1 MPTDCPQRDER
12 LGWTGDAQIFARTGA
27 LNFDIDAFM
36 RKFISDIDTAR
47 NSTTGAIYDIAP
59 KQGHSVGEGNSGWG
73 DACVILPWT
82 LYEAY
87 ADKTVLED
95 NYAMMA
101 DWIRYYT
108 AKAGNA
114 RLLPADAYGDWLAVE
129 TTPGDVTA
137 TAFYAYSTSLMAK
150 ISEVLGK
157 TEQAKQ
163 YRQLFEEIR
172 TAFVNAYVN
181 ESTGKIKGDTQ
192 TVYAL
197 ALRFDL
203 LPTETLRQKAAE
215 NLVACIEKAG
225 MHLSTG
231 TMGCAHLLPALSE
244 AGRDDIAYQLLLTES
259 YPSWLYSVVNGATTI
274 WERWNSYIA
283 ETGTFGNIGMNS
295 FNHYAYGSVAEWL
308 YAYAAGIQSD
318 PKAPGYKH

>member
-1 MPTDCPQRDER
+1 MS
-12 LGWTGDAQIFARTGA
+12 
-27 LNFDIDAFM
+27 
-36 RKFISDIDTAR
+36 KFISDIDTAR

-215 NLVACIEKAG
+215 NLVTCIEKAG

-274 WERWNSYIA
+274 WGSPTAELITEAMRGGAIFAINTAVSSPSGTPSTIA
-283 ETGTFGNIGMNS
+283 PAVPYTLVRINGRIPNC
-295 FNHYAYGSVAEWL
+295 SVPEL
-308 YAYAAGIQSD
+308 HVS
-318 PKAPGYKH
+318 PKRKSMIPT

>member
-1 MPTDCPQRDER
+1 
-12 LGWTGDAQIFARTGA
+12 
-27 LNFDIDAFM
+27 M

-101 DWIRYYT
+101 DWICYYT

-157 TEQAKQ
+157 N
-163 YRQLFEEIR
+163 R
-172 TAFVNAYVN
+172 
-181 ESTGKIKGDTQ
+181 
-192 TVYAL
+192 
-197 ALRFDL
+197 
-203 LPTETLRQKAAE
+203 
-215 NLVACIEKAG
+215 AG
-225 MHLSTG
+225 E
-231 TMGCAHLLPALSE
+231 AVPAV
-244 AGRDDIAYQLLLTES
+244 I
-259 YPSWLYSVVNGATTI
+259 
-274 WERWNSYIA
+274 
-283 ETGTFGNIGMNS
+283 
-295 FNHYAYGSVAEWL
+295 
-308 YAYAAGIQSD
+308 
-318 PKAPGYKH
+318 